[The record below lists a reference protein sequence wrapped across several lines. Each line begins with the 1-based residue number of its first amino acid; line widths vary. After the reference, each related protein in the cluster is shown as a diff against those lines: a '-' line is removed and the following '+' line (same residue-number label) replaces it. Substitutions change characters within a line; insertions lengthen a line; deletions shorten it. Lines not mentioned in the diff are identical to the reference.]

1 MDRGRMR
8 HLLSMDEVTPE
19 EIVELL
25 DLADGFVEVLGRD
38 VPKVPTL
45 RGRTIALLFFENST
59 RTRLSFDRAAKALS
73 ADVLAFTPGGSSI
86 SKGESLKD
94 TALTL
99 KAMGPD
105 LMVVRH
111 GATGAPWRVAEWTGL
126 PVVNAGDGSHQHP
139 TQALLDVLTLR
150 QRFGKVAGL
159 RVAIV
164 GDIRHSRVARST
176 AAALTALGA
185 DVTLVAPRTLLPVD
199 VSDWGVSTA
208 DSLDDVLESLDA
220 VYLLRIQQE
229 RGGGDVFPSISE
241 YVGRFGLTRARA
253 ARLPDAAVVM
263 HPGPM
268 NRGVEID
275 PTVADGPRAL
285 VANQVSNGIAVRM
298 AVLFRLLGPEE
309 AK

>member
-1 MDRGRMR
+1 MR
-8 HLLSMDEVTPE
+8 HLLSIEDVTAG
-19 EIVELL
+19 EITDLL
-25 DLADGFVEVLGRD
+25 DLADGFVDVLARD

-45 RGRTIALLFFENST
+45 RGRTIALLFYESST

-73 ADVLAFTPGGSSI
+73 ADVLTFSPGGSSV

-99 KAMGPD
+99 QAMGPD

-111 GATGAPWRVAEWTGL
+111 GATGAPWRVADWTGL

-150 QRFGKVAGL
+150 RHFGAVAGL
-159 RVAIV
+159 SVAIV

-176 AAALTALGA
+176 AGALIALDA
-185 DVTLVAPRTLLPVD
+185 SVTLVAPRTLLPVD
-199 VSDWGVSTA
+199 VTDWGVATA
-208 DSLDDVLESLDA
+208 DSLDEVLDTVDV
-220 VYLLRIQQE
+220 VYLLRIQTE
-229 RGGGDVFPSISE
+229 RGGGDVFPSVSE

-253 ARLPDAAVVM
+253 ARLRPTAMVM

-275 PTVADGPRAL
+275 ATVADGPRAL
-285 VANQVSNGIAVRM
+285 VAAQVSNGIAVRM
-298 AVLFRLLGPEE
+298 AVLFRLLGSEV
-309 AK
+309 AA

>member
-1 MDRGRMR
+1 MK
-8 HLLSMDEVTPE
+8 HLLSIEDVTAGQ
-19 EIVELL
+19 ITDLL
-25 DLADGFVEVLGRD
+25 DLADGFVDVLARD

-45 RGRTIALLFFENST
+45 RGRTIALLFYESST

-73 ADVLAFTPGGSSI
+73 ADVLTFSPGGSSV

-99 KAMGPD
+99 QAMGPD

-111 GATGAPWRVAEWTGL
+111 GATGAPWRVADWTGL

-150 QRFGKVAGL
+150 RHFGAVSGL
-159 RVAIV
+159 SVAIV

-176 AAALTALGA
+176 AGALIALGA
-185 DVTLVAPRTLLPVD
+185 SVTLVAPRTLLPVD
-199 VSDWGVSTA
+199 VSDWGVSSA
-208 DSLDDVLESLDA
+208 DSLDEVLDTVDV
-220 VYLLRIQQE
+220 VYLLRIQTE
-229 RGGGDVFPSISE
+229 RGGGDVFPSVSE

-253 ARLPDAAVVM
+253 GRLRPTAMVM

-275 PTVADGPRAL
+275 ATVADGPRAL
-285 VANQVSNGIAVRM
+285 VAAQVSNGIAVRM
-298 AVLFRLLGPEE
+298 AVLFRLLGSE
-309 AK
+309 AAA

>member
-1 MDRGRMR
+1 MK
-8 HLLSMDEVTPE
+8 HLLSIDDVTGS
-19 EIVELL
+19 EIEGLL
-25 DLADGFVEVLGRD
+25 DLADGFVDVLARD

-45 RGRTIALLFFENST
+45 RGKTIALLFYENST

-73 ADVLAFTPGGSSI
+73 ADVLTFTPGGSSV

-111 GATGAPWRVAEWTGL
+111 GATGAPWRVADWTGL
-126 PVVNAGDGSHQHP
+126 PVINAGDGAHQHP
-139 TQALLDVLTLR
+139 TQALLDVLTVR
-150 QRFGKVAGL
+150 RHFGRVGGL
-159 RVAIV
+159 SVGIV

-176 AAALTALGA
+176 AGALVALGA
-185 DVTLVAPRTLLPVD
+185 TVTLVAPRTLLPVD
-199 VSDWGVSTA
+199 ISDWGVATA
-208 DSLDDVLESLDA
+208 DSLDEVLESLDV

-253 ARLPDAAVVM
+253 ARLRPDAVVM

-268 NRGVEID
+268 NRGVEVD
-275 PTVADGPRAL
+275 PAVADGPRSL
-285 VANQVSNGIAVRM
+285 VEEQVSNGIAVRM
-298 AVLFRLLGPEE
+298 AVLFRLLGSEG
-309 AK
+309 AA

>member
-1 MDRGRMR
+1 MR
-8 HLLSMDEVTPE
+8 HLLSIDDMTAE
-19 EIVELL
+19 EITEML
-25 DLADGFVEVLGRD
+25 DLADGFVEILARD

-45 RGRTIALLFFENST
+45 RGKTIALLFFENST

-73 ADVLAFTPGGSSI
+73 ADVLTFTPGGSSLA
-86 SKGESLKD
+86 KGESLKD

-111 GATGAPWRVAEWTGL
+111 GMTGAPWRVADWTGL
-126 PVVNAGDGSHQHP
+126 PVVNAGDGAHQHP
-139 TQALLDVLTLR
+139 TQALLDVLTVR
-150 QRFGKVAGL
+150 RHFGQVAGL
-159 RVAIV
+159 SVAIV

-176 AAALTALGA
+176 AGALISLGA
-185 DVTLVAPRTLLPVD
+185 SVTLVAPRTLLPVD
-199 VSDWGVSTA
+199 ISDWNVGTA
-208 DSLDDVLESLDA
+208 DSLDEVLETLDV

-241 YVGRFGLTRARA
+241 YVGRFGLTRDRA
-253 ARLPDAAVVM
+253 ARLRDGAVVM

-275 PTVADGPRAL
+275 PAVADGPRAL
-285 VANQVSNGIAVRM
+285 VAEQVSNGIAVRM
-298 AVLFRLLGPEE
+298 AVLFRLLGPEV
-309 AK
+309 AA

>member
-1 MDRGRMR
+1 MR
-8 HLLSMDEVTPE
+8 HLLSIDDISAPE
-19 EIVELL
+19 ITDLL

-45 RGRTIALLFFENST
+45 RGKTIALLFYENST

-73 ADVLAFTPGGSSI
+73 ADVLTFTPGGSSV

-111 GATGAPWRVAEWTGL
+111 PATGAPWRVAQWTDL
-126 PVVNAGDGSHQHP
+126 PVINAGDGAHQHP
-139 TQALLDVLTLR
+139 TQALLDVLTVR
-150 QRFGKVAGL
+150 RHFGVIDGL
-159 RVAIV
+159 SVAIV

-176 AAALTALGA
+176 AGALIAMGA
-185 DVTLVAPRTLLPVD
+185 RVTLVAPRTLLPVD
-199 VSDWGVSTA
+199 IAGWHVSTA
-208 DSLDDVLESLDA
+208 DSLDDVLEDLDV
-220 VYLLRIQQE
+220 VYLLRIQAE
-229 RGGGDVFPSISE
+229 RGGGDVFPSVSE
-241 YVGRFGLTRARA
+241 YIGRFGLTRDRA
-253 ARLPDAAVVM
+253 SRLRPAAVVM

-275 PTVADGPRAL
+275 PAVADGPRSL
-285 VANQVSNGIAVRM
+285 VTAQVSNGIAVRM
-298 AVLFRLLGPEE
+298 AVLFRLLGAEV
-309 AK
+309 AA

>member
-1 MDRGRMR
+1 VN
-8 HLLSMDEVTPE
+8 HLLSIDDLSPAA
-19 EIVELL
+19 ISELL
-25 DLADGFVEVLGRD
+25 DLGDGFVEVLERD

-45 RGRTIALLFFENST
+45 RGRTVCLLFYENST

-73 ADVLAFTPGGSSI
+73 ADVVSFAPGGSSV

-105 LMVVRH
+105 VMIVRH

-126 PVVNAGDGSHQHP
+126 PVINAGDGAHEHP
-139 TQALLDVLTLR
+139 TQALLDALTLR
-150 QRFGKVAGL
+150 QHFGTVAGL

-176 AAALTALGA
+176 SSALLALGA
-185 DVTLVAPRTLLPVD
+185 TVTLVAPRTLLPPDLTGWNVD
-199 VSDWGVSTA
+199 TA
-208 DSLDDVLESLDA
+208 DALDDVLEELDV

-229 RGGGDVFPSISE
+229 RGGGDDFPSIAE
-241 YVGRFGLTRARA
+241 YVGRFGLTRDRA
-253 ARLPDAAVVM
+253 ARLPERAVVL

-275 PTVADGPRAL
+275 PAVADGPRAL
-285 VANQVSNGIAVRM
+285 VTQQVSNGIAVRM
-298 AVLFRLLGPEE
+298 AVLFRLL
-309 AK
+309 AKESQS

>member
-1 MDRGRMR
+1 MK
-8 HLLSMDEVTPE
+8 HLLTMDDLDAGQITD
-19 EIVELL
+19 LL

-45 RGRTIALLFFENST
+45 RGKTIALLFFENST

-73 ADVLAFTPGGSSI
+73 ADVLTFTPGGSSV

-111 GATGAPWRVAEWTGL
+111 SATGAPWRVAEWTGL
-126 PVVNAGDGSHQHP
+126 PVVNAGDGAHQHP
-139 TQALLDVLTLR
+139 TQGLLDVLTIR
-150 QRFGKVAGL
+150 RHYGKVDGL
-159 RVAIV
+159 SVAIV

-176 AAALTALGA
+176 ASALVTLGA
-185 DVTLVAPRTLLPVD
+185 SVTFVAPRTLLPFD
-199 VSDWGVSTA
+199 TEGWGVATA
-208 DSLDDVLESLDA
+208 DSLDEVLDTVDV

-229 RGGGDVFPSISE
+229 RGGGDVFPSIVE
-241 YVGRFGLTRARA
+241 YIGRFGLTRDRA
-253 ARLPDAAVVM
+253 SRLGPDAVVM

-268 NRGVEID
+268 NRGVEVD
-275 PTVADGPRAL
+275 PAVADGPRSL
-285 VANQVSNGIAVRM
+285 VTEQVSNGIAVRM
-298 AVLFRLLGPEE
+298 AVLFRLLGAEVP
-309 AK
+309 A

>member
-1 MDRGRMR
+1 MK
-8 HLLSMDEVTPE
+8 HLLTIDDVSADD
-19 EIVELL
+19 IGALL
-25 DLADGFVEVLGRD
+25 DLADGFVEVLARD

-45 RGRTIALLFFENST
+45 RGKTIALLFYENST

-73 ADVLAFTPGGSSI
+73 ADVLTFTPGGSSVA
-86 SKGESLKD
+86 KGESLKD

-111 GATGAPWRVAEWTGL
+111 GATGAPWRVADWTGL
-126 PVVNAGDGSHQHP
+126 PTVNAGDGAHQHP
-139 TQALLDVLTLR
+139 TQALLDVLTVR
-150 QRFGKVAGL
+150 RHFGRVAGL
-159 RVAIV
+159 SVGIV

-176 AAALTALGA
+176 AGALVALGA
-185 DVTLVAPRTLLPVD
+185 AVTLVAPRTLLPVD
-199 VSDWGVSTA
+199 ISDWNVSTA
-208 DSLDDVLESLDA
+208 DSLDELLESLDI

-253 ARLPDAAVVM
+253 ARLRPDAVVM

-268 NRGVEID
+268 NRGVEVD
-275 PTVADGPRAL
+275 PAVADGPRSL
-285 VANQVSNGIAVRM
+285 VAEQVSNGIAVRM
-298 AVLFRLLGPEE
+298 AVLFRLLGSEG
-309 AK
+309 AA

>member
-1 MDRGRMR
+1 MEDVDA
-8 HLLSMDEVTPE
+8 DE
-19 EIVELL
+19 IGSLL
-25 DLADGFVEVLGRD
+25 DLAEGFVEVLGRD

-45 RGRTIALLFFENST
+45 RGRTIALLFYENST

-73 ADVLAFTPGGSSI
+73 ADVLTFTTGGSSV

-126 PVVNAGDGSHQHP
+126 PVVNAGDGAHQHP
-139 TQALLDVLTLR
+139 TQALLDVLTVR
-150 QRFGKVAGL
+150 RHFGDVAGI
-159 RVAIV
+159 RAAIV

-176 AAALTALGA
+176 AGALVTLGA
-185 DVTLVAPRTLLPVD
+185 SVTLVAPRTLLPVD
-199 VSDWGVSTA
+199 LSDWGVDTA
-208 DSLDDVLESLDA
+208 DSLDEVLEELDV

-229 RGGGDVFPSISE
+229 RGGGDVFPSIAE

-253 ARLPDAAVVM
+253 ARLRPDAVVM

-275 PTVADGPRAL
+275 STVADGPRAL
-285 VANQVSNGIAVRM
+285 VTEQVSNGIAVRM
-298 AVLFRLLGPEE
+298 AVLFQLLAGEV
-309 AK
+309 AS

>member
-1 MDRGRMR
+1 MR
-8 HLLSMDEVTPE
+8 HLLSIDDVTPE
-19 EIVELL
+19 AITELL
-25 DLADGFVEVLGRD
+25 DLAEGFVDVLARD

-45 RGRTIALLFFENST
+45 RGKTIALLFFENST

-73 ADVLAFTPGGSSI
+73 ADVLSFTPGGSSV

-111 GATGAPWRVAEWTGL
+111 GMTGAPWRVADWTGL
-126 PVVNAGDGSHQHP
+126 PVVNAGDGAHQHP
-139 TQALLDVLTLR
+139 TQALLDVLTVR
-150 QRFGKVAGL
+150 RHFGEVAGL
-159 RVAIV
+159 SVAIV

-176 AAALTALGA
+176 AGALLALGA
-185 DVTLVAPRTLLPVD
+185 FVTLVAPRTLLPVD
-199 VSDWGVSTA
+199 ISDWNVATA
-208 DSLDDVLESLDA
+208 DSLDEVLESLDV

-241 YVGRFGLTRARA
+241 YVGRFGLTRDRA
-253 ARLPDAAVVM
+253 ARLRTGAVVM

-275 PTVADGPRAL
+275 PAVADGPRAL
-285 VANQVSNGIAVRM
+285 VAEQVSNGIAVRM
-298 AVLFRLLGPEE
+298 AVLFRLLGPEV
-309 AK
+309 AA

>member
-1 MDRGRMR
+1 MK
-8 HLLSMDEVTPE
+8 HLLSIDHLDAAQ
-19 EIVELL
+19 IADLL
-25 DLADGFVEVLGRD
+25 DLADGFVEVLARD
-38 VPKVPTL
+38 MPKVPTL
-45 RGRTIALLFFENST
+45 RGRTIALLFYENST

-73 ADVLAFTPGGSSI
+73 ADVLTFTPGGSSV

-105 LMVVRH
+105 VMVVRH
-111 GATGAPWRVAEWTGL
+111 AAAGAPWRVAEWTGM
-126 PVVNAGDGSHQHP
+126 PVINAGDGSHQHP
-139 TQALLDVLTLR
+139 TQALLDALTIR
-150 QRFGKVAGL
+150 RHFGSVAGL
-159 RVAIV
+159 RVGVV

-176 AAALTALGA
+176 AGALVALGA
-185 DVTLVAPRTLLPVD
+185 EVMLVAPRTLLPVD
-199 VSDWGVSTA
+199 VSGWGVATS
-208 DSLDDVLESLDA
+208 DSLDDVLEDLDV

-253 ARLPDAAVVM
+253 AMLPDRAVVM

-268 NRGVEID
+268 NRGIEID

-285 VANQVSNGIAVRM
+285 IAEQVANGIAVRM
-298 AVLFRLLGPEE
+298 AVLFRLLGSEGV
-309 AK
+309 A

>member
-1 MDRGRMR
+1 MK
-8 HLLSMDEVTPE
+8 HLLSIDDIGAEA
-19 EIVELL
+19 INELL
-25 DLADGFVEVLGRD
+25 DLGDGFVEVLGRE

-73 ADVLAFTPGGSSI
+73 ADVLTFTPGGSSV

-111 GATGAPWRVAEWTGL
+111 SATGAPWRVADWTGL
-126 PVVNAGDGSHQHP
+126 PVVNAGDGAHQHP

-150 QRFGKVAGL
+150 RHFGHVAGL
-159 RVAIV
+159 SVAIV

-176 AAALTALGA
+176 AGALVSLGA
-185 DVTLVAPRTLLPVD
+185 SVTLVAPRTLLPFD
-199 VSDWGVSTA
+199 TTGWGVETA
-208 DSLDDVLESLDA
+208 DSLDEVLERVDV

-229 RGGGDVFPSISE
+229 RGGGDVFPSVAEYIS
-241 YVGRFGLTRARA
+241 RFGLTRDRA
-253 ARLPDAAVVM
+253 ARLKPEAMVM

-275 PTVADGPRAL
+275 PAVADGPRSL
-285 VANQVSNGIAVRM
+285 VTEQVANGIAVRM
-298 AVLFRLLGPEE
+298 AVLFRLLGAEV
-309 AK
+309 AS

>member
-1 MDRGRMR
+1 MR
-8 HLLSMDEVTPE
+8 NLLSVDDLDRPA
-19 EIVELL
+19 IDALL
-25 DLADGFVEVLGRD
+25 DLGDGFVDVLARA
-38 VPKVPTL
+38 VPKVPAL
-45 RGRTIALLFFENST
+45 RGRTICLLFYENST

-73 ADVLAFTPGGSSI
+73 ADVVSFSPGGSSV

-99 KAMGPD
+99 QAMGPD

-126 PVVNAGDGSHQHP
+126 PVVNAGDGAHQHP

-150 QRFGKVAGL
+150 QRFGKVDGL

-176 AAALTALGA
+176 AGALTTMGA
-185 DVTLVAPRTLLPVD
+185 TVTLVAPRTLLPVD
-199 VSDWGVSTA
+199 LTAWDVATA
-208 DSLDDVLESLDA
+208 DSLDDVLDEID
-220 VYLLRIQQE
+220 VMYLLRIQSE
-229 RGGGDVFPSISE
+229 RGGGEVFPSISE
-241 YVGRFGLTRARA
+241 YVSRFGLTRARA
-253 ARLPDAAVVM
+253 ERLGADAVVM

-275 PTVADGPRAL
+275 PSVADGPRAL
-285 VANQVSNGIAVRM
+285 VTNQVSNGIAIRM
-298 AVLFRLLGPEE
+298 AVLFRLLATEPSS
-309 AK
+309 

>member
-1 MDRGRMR
+1 MK
-8 HLLSMDEVTPE
+8 HLLSIDDIGAE
-19 EIVELL
+19 EITELL
-25 DLADGFVEVLGRD
+25 DLGDGFVEVLGRD

-73 ADVLAFTPGGSSI
+73 ADVLTFTPGGSSV

-111 GATGAPWRVAEWTGL
+111 SATGAPWRVAEWTGL
-126 PVVNAGDGSHQHP
+126 PVVNAGDGAHQHP

-150 QRFGKVAGL
+150 RHFGSVAGL
-159 RVAIV
+159 SVAIV

-176 AAALTALGA
+176 AGALVALGA
-185 DVTLVAPRTLLPVD
+185 SVTLVAPRTLLPFD
-199 VSDWGVSTA
+199 TTGWGVDTA
-208 DSLDDVLESLDA
+208 DSLDEVLERIDV

-229 RGGGDVFPSISE
+229 RGGGDVFPSIAE
-241 YVGRFGLTRARA
+241 YIGRFGLTRDRA
-253 ARLPDAAVVM
+253 TRLKPEAVVM

-275 PTVADGPRAL
+275 PAVADGPRSL
-285 VANQVSNGIAVRM
+285 VTAQVANGIAVRM
-298 AVLFRLLGPEE
+298 AVLFRLLGAEV
-309 AK
+309 AQ

>member
-1 MDRGRMR
+1 MK
-8 HLLSMDEVTPE
+8 HLLSIEDIGAEAIT
-19 EIVELL
+19 ELL
-25 DLADGFVEVLGRD
+25 DLGDGFVEVLGRD

-73 ADVLAFTPGGSSI
+73 ADVLTFTPGGSSV

-111 GATGAPWRVAEWTGL
+111 SATGAPWRVAEWTGL
-126 PVVNAGDGSHQHP
+126 PVVNAGDGAHQHP
-139 TQALLDVLTLR
+139 TQALLDVLTVR
-150 QRFGKVAGL
+150 RHFGRVAGL
-159 RVAIV
+159 SVAIV

-176 AAALTALGA
+176 AGALVALGA
-185 DVTLVAPRTLLPVD
+185 SVTLVAPRTLLPFD
-199 VSDWGVSTA
+199 TTGWGVDTA
-208 DSLDDVLESLDA
+208 DSLDEVLERVDV

-229 RGGGDVFPSISE
+229 RGGGDVFPSVAE
-241 YVGRFGLTRARA
+241 YIGRFGLTRDRA
-253 ARLPDAAVVM
+253 ERLKPEAMVM

-275 PTVADGPRAL
+275 PAVADGPRSL
-285 VANQVSNGIAVRM
+285 VTEQVANGIAVRM
-298 AVLFRLLGPEE
+298 AVLFRLLGAEVIT
-309 AK
+309 

>member
-1 MDRGRMR
+1 MK
-8 HLLSMDEVTPE
+8 HLLSIDDVTGA
-19 EIVELL
+19 EIEGLL

-45 RGRTIALLFFENST
+45 RGKTIALLFYENST

-73 ADVLAFTPGGSSI
+73 ADVLTFTPGGSSV

-111 GATGAPWRVAEWTGL
+111 GATGAPWRVADWTGL
-126 PVVNAGDGSHQHP
+126 PVINAGDGAHQHP

-150 QRFGKVAGL
+150 RHFGRVGGL
-159 RVAIV
+159 NVGIV

-176 AAALTALGA
+176 AGALVALGA
-185 DVTLVAPRTLLPVD
+185 TVTLVAPRTLLPVD
-199 VSDWGVSTA
+199 TSDWGVATA
-208 DSLDDVLESLDA
+208 DSLDEVLESLDV

-241 YVGRFGLTRARA
+241 YVGRFGLTRGRA
-253 ARLPDAAVVM
+253 ARLRHDAVVM

-268 NRGVEID
+268 NRGIEVD
-275 PTVADGPRAL
+275 PAVADGPRSL
-285 VANQVSNGIAVRM
+285 VAEQVSNGIAVRM
-298 AVLFRLLGPEE
+298 AVLFRLLGSEG
-309 AK
+309 AA

>member
-1 MDRGRMR
+1 VK
-8 HLLSMDEVTPE
+8 HLLSIDDVDVDE
-19 EIVELL
+19 IRSLL
-25 DLADGFVEVLGRD
+25 DLAEGFVEVLGRD

-45 RGRTIALLFFENST
+45 RGRTIALLFYENST

-73 ADVLAFTPGGSSI
+73 ADVLTFTTGGSSV

-99 KAMGPD
+99 QAMGPD

-111 GATGAPWRVAEWTGL
+111 GAAGAPWRVAEWTGL
-126 PVVNAGDGSHQHP
+126 PVVNAGDGAHQHP
-139 TQALLDVLTLR
+139 TQALLDVLTVR
-150 QRFGKVAGL
+150 RHFGNVAGI
-159 RVAIV
+159 RAAIV

-176 AAALTALGA
+176 AGALVALGA
-185 DVTLVAPRTLLPVD
+185 SVTLVAPRTLLPVD
-199 VSDWGVSTA
+199 LSGWGVSTA
-208 DSLDDVLESLDA
+208 DSLDEVLEDLDV

-229 RGGGDVFPSISE
+229 RGGGDVFPSIAE

-253 ARLPDAAVVM
+253 ARLRPDAVVM

-275 PTVADGPRAL
+275 PAVADGTRAL
-285 VANQVSNGIAVRM
+285 VTQQVANGIAVRM
-298 AVLFRLLGPEE
+298 AVLFRLLAGRVAP
-309 AK
+309 

>member
-1 MDRGRMR
+1 MK
-8 HLLSMDEVTPE
+8 HLLSIDDVGPE
-19 EIVELL
+19 AITELL
-25 DLADGFVEVLGRD
+25 DLGDGFVEVLGRD

-73 ADVLAFTPGGSSI
+73 ADVLTFTPGGSSV

-111 GATGAPWRVAEWTGL
+111 SATGAPWRVAEWTGL
-126 PVVNAGDGSHQHP
+126 PVINAGDGAHQHP
-139 TQALLDVLTLR
+139 TQALLDALTLR
-150 QRFGKVAGL
+150 RHFGRVEGL
-159 RVAIV
+159 SVAIV

-176 AAALTALGA
+176 AGALVALGA
-185 DVTLVAPRTLLPVD
+185 SVTLVAPRTLLPFD
-199 VSDWGVSTA
+199 TTGWGVDTA
-208 DSLDDVLESLDA
+208 DSLDDVLERIDV

-229 RGGGDVFPSISE
+229 RGGGDDFPSIAE
-241 YVGRFGLTRARA
+241 YIGRFGLTRDRA
-253 ARLPDAAVVM
+253 ERLKPEAMVM

-275 PTVADGPRAL
+275 PAVADGPRSL
-285 VANQVSNGIAVRM
+285 VTEQVANGIAVRM
-298 AVLFRLLGPEE
+298 AVLFRLLGAE
-309 AK
+309 ASS

>member
-1 MDRGRMR
+1 MR
-8 HLLSMDEVTPE
+8 HLLTIDDLDRSAIEG
-19 EIVELL
+19 LL
-25 DLADGFVEVLGRD
+25 DLADGFVEVLGRA

-45 RGRTIALLFFENST
+45 RGKTIALLFYENST

-73 ADVLAFTPGGSSI
+73 ADTLAFTPGGSSI

-111 GATGAPWRVAEWTGL
+111 HATGAPWRVAEWTGL
-126 PVVNAGDGSHQHP
+126 PVVNAGDGAHQHP
-139 TQALLDVLTLR
+139 TQALLDALTVR
-150 QRFGKVAGL
+150 QHFGTVEGT

-176 AAALTALGA
+176 AAALIALGA
-185 DVTLVAPRTLLPVD
+185 SVTLVAPRTLLPVD
-199 VSDWGVSTA
+199 LTGWGVETT
-208 DSLDDVLESLDA
+208 DSLDDVLDTLDV

-229 RGGGDVFPSISE
+229 RGGGEVFPSISE
-241 YVGRFGLTRARA
+241 YAGRFGLTRSRA
-253 ARLPDAAVVM
+253 ARLPERCVVM

-275 PTVADGPRAL
+275 PAVADGPRAL
-285 VANQVSNGIAVRM
+285 VTDQVSNGIAVRM
-298 AVLFRLLGPEE
+298 AVLFRLLGQE
-309 AK
+309 ASE